1 MDNTKKLHGFIS
13 IVVPKKNFFLFFNFI
28 YLFSS
33 FWGGRA
39 VEQMWINK
47 NTKKS
52 NLKFDK
58 KPCQYDDSC
67 NNNYYFSNNSDY

>member
-13 IVVPKKNFFLFFNFI
+13 IVVPKKNLFLFFNFI

-39 VEQMWINK
+39 VEQM
-47 NTKKS
+47 
-52 NLKFDK
+52 
-58 KPCQYDDSC
+58 
-67 NNNYYFSNNSDY
+67 